1 MLELFISQCQY
12 KQSSVLAAIERKLN
26 RIFKKGV
33 FVLSLVVFS
42 EFCSESLQEDDR
54 CLQLNSVASDR
65 FCILQAASCC
75 QETISHVFSKMKYR
89 LVGFLP
95 VNDAPGFFFSSPCQ
109 TAHRIGVRG

>member
-42 EFCSESLQEDDR
+42 EFCSESLQEDDI
-54 CLQLNSVASDR
+54 CLQLNSVASLTV
-65 FCILQAASCC
+65 F
-75 QETISHVFSKMKYR
+75 VFSKQP
-89 LVGFLP
+89 LV
-95 VNDAPGFFFSSPCQ
+95 AKKQ
-109 TAHRIGVRG
+109 

>member
-42 EFCSESLQEDDR
+42 EFWSESLQEDDI
-54 CLQLNSVASDR
+54 CLQLNSVASLTV
-65 FCILQAASCC
+65 F
-75 QETISHVFSKMKYR
+75 VFSKQP
-89 LVGFLP
+89 LV
-95 VNDAPGFFFSSPCQ
+95 AKKQ
-109 TAHRIGVRG
+109 

>member
-26 RIFKKGV
+26 RILKKGV

-54 CLQLNSVASDR
+54 CLQLNSVASLTV
-65 FCILQAASCC
+65 F
-75 QETISHVFSKMKYR
+75 VFSKQP
-89 LVGFLP
+89 LV
-95 VNDAPGFFFSSPCQ
+95 AKKQ
-109 TAHRIGVRG
+109 